1 MTVLLI
7 HLASTWF
14 MTGLIW
20 FVQVVHYPLFNQVG
34 ESVFSRYETIHTQ
47 STTWVVGPVMLAELF
62 SAGWLLWLAPEGIP
76 GWKLW
81 AGAGLLGI
89 VWVSTALLQVPQH
102 GILASGFDQRAYET
116 LVSTNWVRTVGWS
129 LRGLLALWMLWDLL
143 SPVEGG

>member
-1 MTVLLI
+1 
-7 HLASTWF
+7 

-116 LVSTNWVRTVGWS
+116 LVSTNWIRTVGWS

>member
-102 GILASGFDQRAYET
+102 GLLASGFDQRAYET
-116 LVSTNWVRTVGWS
+116 LVSTNWIRTVGWS

>member
-116 LVSTNWVRTVGWS
+116 LVSTNWIRTVGWS

>member
-1 MTVLLI
+1 MIVLLI

-116 LVSTNWVRTVGWS
+116 LVSTNWIRTVGWS

>member
-1 MTVLLI
+1 MIVLLI

-102 GILASGFDQRAYET
+102 GLLASGFDQRAYET
-116 LVSTNWVRTVGWS
+116 LVSTNWIRTVGWS

>member
-102 GILASGFDQRAYET
+102 GLLASGFDQRAYET